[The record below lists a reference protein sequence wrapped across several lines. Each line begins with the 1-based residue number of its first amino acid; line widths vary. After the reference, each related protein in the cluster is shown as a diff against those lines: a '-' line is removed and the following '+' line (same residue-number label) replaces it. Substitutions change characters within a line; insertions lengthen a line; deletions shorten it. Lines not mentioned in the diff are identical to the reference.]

1 MLWSPAMRKSREI
14 GIAIKRSMIS
24 NGGSLYLALM
34 FIDFNLPCLSFLVK
48 EFFGPPRSFARLFAA
63 LEDDAA
69 EGNNA
74 QSVSRR
80 HRRCHPWAQRQAAR
94 RVRARR
100 ETTRRVC
107 RADTVGVILERSGKP
122 REGSVRRGEQ
132 RAEYVA
138 PAPQVSSSSAA
149 NSRAKDPCA
158 EGNNAQSVSRRHR
171 RCHPWAQR
179 QAARRIRAPT

>member
-48 EFFGPPRSFARLFAA
+48 EFFSPPRSFARLFAA

-80 HRRCHPWAQRQAAR
+80 HRRCHP
-94 RVRARR
+94 
-100 ETTRRVC
+100 
-107 RADTVGVILERSGKP
+107 
-122 REGSVRRGEQ
+122 
-132 RAEYVA
+132 
-138 PAPQVSSSSAA
+138 
-149 NSRAKDPCA
+149 
-158 EGNNAQSVSRRHR
+158 
-171 RCHPWAQR
+171 
-179 QAARRIRAPT
+179 